1 MKTLIDI
8 NAIKEILPHRYPFLL
23 VDKIVDMVPEKS
35 ITGIKNVTINESF
48 FQGHFPGQP
57 IMPGVLI
64 VEALAQT
71 SGVLA
76 LQDGGRKGKIVYFAA
91 ITNAKFRKPVVPGDT
106 LFLEIEVINFRS
118 RIIKCRGVAK
128 VDGQVVAEA
137 EMLFSVMG
145 EKK

>member
-8 NAIKEILPHRYPFLL
+8 NRIKEILPHRYPFLL

-76 LQDGGRKGKIVYFAA
+76 LQSVERKGKIVYFAA
-91 ITNAKFRKPVVPGDT
+91 IKDARFRKPVVPGDT

-118 RIIKCRGVAK
+118 RIIKCRGTAK

-137 EMLFSVMG
+137 EMLFSIMG